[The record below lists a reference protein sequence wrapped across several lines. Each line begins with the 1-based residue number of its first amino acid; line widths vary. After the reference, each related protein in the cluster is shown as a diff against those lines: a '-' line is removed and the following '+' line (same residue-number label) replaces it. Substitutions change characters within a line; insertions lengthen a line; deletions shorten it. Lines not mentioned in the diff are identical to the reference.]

1 MSTKKM
7 KSIKFTEK
15 VSTVIKNVKT
25 TAKKANEYA
34 LNSTEEVVTESII
47 VASEWQQVAEKA
59 VKGGI
64 KLAENQ
70 QNLIFDTL
78 ESYKNHFVN
87 GKKRWHKI
95 FG

>member
-15 VSTVIKNVKT
+15 VSAVIKNVKT

-47 VASEWQQVAEKA
+47 VASECQQVAEKP